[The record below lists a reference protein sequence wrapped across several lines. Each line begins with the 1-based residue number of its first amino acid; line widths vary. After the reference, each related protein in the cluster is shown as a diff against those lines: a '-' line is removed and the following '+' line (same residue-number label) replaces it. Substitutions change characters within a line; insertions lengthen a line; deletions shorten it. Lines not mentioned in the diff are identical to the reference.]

1 MSDLVD
7 DTSPQLGGDLDTNG
21 HDIIIDD
28 GKGVYAD
35 AISNGRELLIFQHTS
50 SANSYIEVYNGVS
63 DSATGTLFGTDV
75 VGSDTTGSGRLV
87 GPGFAATG
95 DTTDVGMS
103 FRTKGLGNFVF
114 VNEDTTSSASPALVL
129 MRKHSS
135 EADNNDIGIIKFMA
149 MDDSPSG
156 SYVED
161 LRDYA
166 NIRCETTDVTSGN
179 ADGYLMISAL
189 RKDSHTDFLSIG
201 SDPNAHGDTP
211 AAGVAAKAGQMRTF
225 SSNLTV
231 TRADHAG
238 LYLVATSAMT
248 FSLPASPHRGEQYII
263 MSNTAS
269 TVTISANGSDTMNG
283 STNNQTI
290 TTRYEAK
297 TCIAVGDSE
306 WIVLG

>member
-1 MSDLVD
+1 MVD

-156 SYVED
+156 SDVED

-166 NIRCETTDVTSGN
+166 KIRCETTDVTSGN

-248 FSLPASPHRGEQYII
+248 FNLPASPHRGEQYII

-283 STNNQTI
+283 STSNQTI